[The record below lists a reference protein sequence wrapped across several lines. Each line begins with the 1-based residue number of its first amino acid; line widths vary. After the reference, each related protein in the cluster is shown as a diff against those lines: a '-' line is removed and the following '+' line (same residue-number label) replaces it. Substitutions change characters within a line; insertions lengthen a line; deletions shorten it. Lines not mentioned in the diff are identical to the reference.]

1 MITVGQEI
9 GISTSEVLYGLGLVL
24 VVLGAI
30 IIIQGLRTRKKEK
43 KNFDA

>member
-9 GISTSEVLYGLGLVL
+9 GITTSEVLYGLGVVL

-30 IIIQGLRTRKKEK
+30 IIIKGFKDRKKS
-43 KNFDA
+43 KNGVS